1 MGLPMTGASYI
12 GATPP
17 VSVPPSR
24 EAAPASSAPSAPDVA
39 PKPAVPAA
47 APAPTIAPPP
57 SFPVSVQFDQDTQ
70 RFFIEA
76 KDSTGLVVFQVPFKS
91 AGAAPGGSSSSETR
105 GQRVNSKA

>member
-1 MGLPMTGASYI
+1 MTGASYI

-17 VSVPPSR
+17 VAVPPSR
-24 EAAPASSAPSAPDVA
+24 EATPASSTPSAPDVA

-91 AGAAPGGSSSSETR
+91 AGATPGGSSETR

>member
-1 MGLPMTGASYI
+1 MTGASYI

-17 VSVPPSR
+17 VAVPQSR
-24 EAAPASSAPSAPDVA
+24 EAAPTSSAPPAPDAA
-39 PKPAVPAA
+39 PKPAVPIA

-91 AGAAPGGSSSSETR
+91 AGATPGGSSSSETR

>member
-1 MGLPMTGASYI
+1 MTGASYI

-17 VSVPPSR
+17 VAVPTGR
-24 EAAPASSAPSAPDVA
+24 EAAPTSTSPSAPDVA

-47 APAPTIAPPP
+47 APAQTIAPPP
-57 SFPVSVQFDQDTQ
+57 SFPVSVQFDQATQ

-91 AGAAPGGSSSSETR
+91 AGATAGGSSSSETR
-105 GQRVNSKA
+105 GQRLNSKA

>member
-1 MGLPMTGASYI
+1 MTGASYI

-17 VSVPPSR
+17 VAVPPSR
-24 EAAPASSAPSAPDVA
+24 EAAPASPPPSAPDAA
-39 PKPAVPAA
+39 PKPA
-47 APAPTIAPPP
+47 APAQTTAPPP

-91 AGAAPGGSSSSETR
+91 AGATPGGSSETR